1 MTSQH
6 TAHRLTELMWKSL
19 WQVLRRRG
27 RHFGA
32 LYCWR
37 EPWWQVVEPPTFVCS
52 QLQSTSTVKPWKLW
66 VWKRAQWTGHREA
79 WQEDWKY
86 NSPPSAL
93 SLLTL
98 SRLLVLRHLK
108 MRWHCQK
115 SKIIKVT
122 PTLNFPC
129 LLHLAQYVFRAFG
142 TFTIFTSAAPC
153 V

>member
-6 TAHRLTELMWKSL
+6 IAHRKTELMWNSL

-37 EPWWQVVEPPTFVCS
+37 EPWWQVVEWSLQLLSAHTYRVRLLSSQGNFEFV
-52 QLQSTSTVKPWKLW
+52 
-66 VWKRAQWTGHREA
+66 QWTGHRLT
-79 WQEDWKY
+79 WQEVWKY

-108 MRWHCQK
+108 IRWHCQK